1 MDHFL
6 TGSLHIGIMNDN
18 LSEQVRDNKGHRKWN
33 CGHGSH
39 RNRSH
44 AGYRGKGDGSWLG
57 AESRGPCHQTCA
69 HPMSLALPA
78 EPTELLLLCLKTN
91 HFHCQPLG
99 IPFPVSLPGESTFFK
114 LILPGTAWIQTTSK
128 CDWVQ
133 SPPGT
138 HLSPCS
144 IRTPTST
151 AYDPSSE
158 VRHVTQSHSLQM
170 AYTDFDSL
178 LPSPA
183 LTPPRRFILVL
194 LGDTQCNIWRSG
206 VIEEDY
212 SRAYN
217 DG

>member
-6 TGSLHIGIMNDN
+6 TGSPHIGIMNDN

-57 AESRGPCHQTCA
+57 PESRGPCHQTCA

-78 EPTELLLLCLKTN
+78 ESTELLLLC
-91 HFHCQPLG
+91 FHCQPLG
-99 IPFPVSLPGESTFFK
+99 IPFPLSLPGENTFFK
-114 LILPGTAWIQTTSK
+114 LILLGTAWMQTTSK

-138 HLSPCS
+138 HLSLCS
-144 IRTPTST
+144 VRTPTYT

-158 VRHVTQSHSLQM
+158 VRHLTQSHSLQM

-194 LGDTQCNIWRSG
+194 LGDTQCNIRRSG